1 MKTVT
6 LNAQKREAT
15 GRGSSRRLRN
25 EGQVPAVVYGKSGVQ
40 GLAVD
45 AVAFRELYL
54 EVRGTAAFIDLNIG
68 DATVKTIIKDIQLD
82 ALTRKFLHVDFN
94 EVDDNTVMTVNVP
107 VKTTGVAFGVKT
119 EGGILDV
126 AVKNV
131 TIRCK
136 PAHLPSSIDV
146 DVTDLKKGEFFHRKQ
161 LPALE
166 GVKYVGDPASVI
178 LGVTSAS

>member
-1 MKTVT
+1 MKTIT

-25 EGQVPAVVYGKSGVQ
+25 EGQIPAVVYGKSGVS
-40 GLAVD
+40 GLTVD

-54 EVRGTAAFIDLNIG
+54 EVRGTATFIDLNIE
-68 DATVKTIIKDIQLD
+68 DSTVKTIIKDIQLD

-94 EVDDNTVMTVNVP
+94 EVDDNTVMTVEVP
-107 VKTTGVAFGVKT
+107 VRTTGTAFGVKT

-146 DVTDLKKGEFFHRKQ
+146 DITELKKGDFVHRKQ

>member
-1 MKTVT
+1 MKTIT

-25 EGQVPAVVYGKSGVQ
+25 EGKIPAVVYGKSGVA

-45 AVAFRELYL
+45 YVAFRELYL
-54 EVRGTAAFIDLNIG
+54 EVRGTAAFVELNDG
-68 DATVKTIIKDIQLD
+68 DKTLKTIIKDIQLD
-82 ALTRKFLHVDFN
+82 ALTRKFVHVDFN
-94 EVDDNTVMTVNVP
+94 EVDENTVMTVEVP
-107 VKTTGVAFGVKT
+107 IHTTGEAYGVKT
-119 EGGILDV
+119 EGGILDI

-136 PAHLPSSIDV
+136 PANLPSAIEV
-146 DVTDLKKGEFFHRKQ
+146 DISELKKGEFVHRNQ

-166 GVKYVGDPASVI
+166 GVKFVGDPSSVI